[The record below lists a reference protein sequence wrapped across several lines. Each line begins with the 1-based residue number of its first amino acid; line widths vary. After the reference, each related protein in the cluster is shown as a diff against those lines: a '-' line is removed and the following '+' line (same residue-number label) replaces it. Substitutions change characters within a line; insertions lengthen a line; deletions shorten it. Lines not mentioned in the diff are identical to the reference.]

1 MQMITY
7 TMSNNTI
14 DPQKFKSLQRQGWDN
29 AAEGWKKWWKTIEEG
44 AQVVS
49 DKLIELAQIK
59 QGHKVLDIA
68 TGIGEPAV
76 TAARKV
82 QPHGKVIAIDI
93 SPQMLAIAKE
103 RAKDNGFENIIEFRE
118 ADAESFA
125 LPASAFDAIISR
137 FGLMFL
143 PDLPNALK
151 TMREALVPNGIIAA
165 AVWSSPPKVPSLSLA
180 FGTVMNEIG
189 ASPPPP
195 GTPGPFSLAD
205 VGILRDKFMQAGF
218 QDINIESHTMNFKLS
233 SPEEFTAFNR
243 AIAAPLNAMM
253 AGQSAARQEEI
264 WNAVTEAARKH
275 ADPHTGAL
283 NLVNEVIYVAA
294 KK

>member
-1 MQMITY
+1 MTV
-7 TMSNNTI
+7 
-14 DPQKFKSLQRQGWDN
+14 DPQKFKSSQRQGWDS
-29 AAEGWKKWWKTIEEG
+29 AAEGWKKWWKTIEDG

-49 DKLIELAQIK
+49 DKLIELARIQ
-59 QGHKVLDIA
+59 QGHKVLDVA

-82 QPHGKVIAIDI
+82 RPSGKVTAIDI
-93 SPQMLAIAKE
+93 SPQMLAIARE
-103 RAKDNGFENIIEFRE
+103 RARENGLENTIEFME
-118 ADAESFA
+118 GDAESLA

-151 TMREALVPNGIIAA
+151 AMREALVPGGRMAA

-180 FGTVMNEIG
+180 FDTVMKEIG
-189 ASPPPP
+189 ALPPPP

-205 VGILRDKFMQAGF
+205 VNLLRDKFKQAGY
-218 QDINIESHTMNFKLS
+218 QEINVESHKMNFKLS
-233 SPEEFTAFNR
+233 SPEEFAAFNR
-243 AIAAPLNAMM
+243 AIAAPLKAMI
-253 AGQSAARQEEI
+253 AGQPAARQEEI

-275 ADPHTGAL
+275 ADPRTGAL
-283 NLVNEVIYVAA
+283 NLMNEVIYVAA
-294 KK
+294 KR